1 MVTWDSW
8 RLTTTLMV
16 LIAEDRLSFSL
27 AHQILALSHAQTWY
41 QKARREGRTSHKTLH
56 TMTLCVNKTH
66 RIVHRI
72 LGLQTC
78 MSERLLE
85 LFRAPG
91 QRTTKPWLD
100 SFLPLAKLPWSE
112 TPQLKQWNLC
122 PPAAHGRISTIL
134 SPTLHQLPFGH
145 PALYGTG
152 VHFANADLANHLHQS
167 EMQRLCSKSWSEA
180 ITLQSAEGNLSC
192 WHSISIPFWEEKCWR
207 HVKCAKAKSLAA
219 METMGSSDVLKLF
232 EARKDIFWDLR
243 ASGLPRMKGFVGGAS
258 AVRIKYNIQ
267 IRPDP

>member
-1 MVTWDSW
+1 
-8 RLTTTLMV
+8 
-16 LIAEDRLSFSL
+16 
-27 AHQILALSHAQTWY
+27 
-41 QKARREGRTSHKTLH
+41 
-56 TMTLCVNKTH
+56 MTLCVNKTH

-112 TPQLKQWNLC
+112 TPQVKQWNLC

-167 EMQRLCSKSWSEA
+167 EMQRLCSKSWREA

-192 WHSISIPFWEEKCWR
+192 WHSISIPFWEEK
-207 HVKCAKAKSLAA
+207 
-219 METMGSSDVLKLF
+219 VLKACKMWKGQVPSSHGDHGKQWRAQAFWGAQGHLLRPEGF
-232 EARKDIFWDLR
+232 RSPTNERIRRWCKCCTNQIQYSNPPRPVGAKGRVFPEALAR
-243 ASGLPRMKGFVGGAS
+243 STS
-258 AVRIKYNIQ
+258 AEAFFKWNA
-267 IRPDP
+267 